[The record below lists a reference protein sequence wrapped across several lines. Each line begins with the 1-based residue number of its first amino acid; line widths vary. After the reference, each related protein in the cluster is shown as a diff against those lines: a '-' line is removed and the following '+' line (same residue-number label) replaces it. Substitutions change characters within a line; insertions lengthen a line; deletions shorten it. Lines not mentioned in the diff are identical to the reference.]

1 MHRWRGKVA
10 IVTGASAGIG
20 AAIARVLP
28 SHDIKVVGLAR
39 NIEKLEKLAD
49 ELGRDKFFPIKC
61 DVTKEEDIL
70 KACKWVENELGG
82 ADILINNA
90 GIIRFNAL
98 IDQKTEDY
106 RSVLDTNLLA
116 PAIFSREI
124 ISSIKKRNAQGH
136 IINISSISESHLDAI
151 FVPLGMYG
159 ASKSG
164 LCTLGTELRNEIIV
178 KELNIKVT
186 NIAPGTV
193 VTDMITN
200 VLGKI
205 NINMPKFILLPEDIA
220 DAVIYTLGTPIRI
233 EIPQITLIPHHESF
247 IPKLAVEIL
256 SKMSNKSEE
265 KN

>member
-20 AAIARVLP
+20 AAIAKALP

-70 KACKWVENELGG
+70 KACKWVEKELGG

-90 GIIRFNAL
+90 GVAQLNAL

-106 RSVLDTNLLA
+106 RNVLDTNLLA
-116 PAIFSREI
+116 PAIFSREVI
-124 ISSIKKRNAQGH
+124 LSIKKRNAQGH

-151 FVPLGMYG
+151 LIPLGMYG

-164 LCTLGTELRNEIIV
+164 LRSLGSELRNEIIV
-178 KELNIKVT
+178 KELDIKVT

-193 VTDMITN
+193 ITDMLTN
-200 VLGKI
+200 AVGSNV
-205 NINMPKFILLPEDIA
+205 NIPSTILLPEDIA
-220 DAVIYTLGTPIRI
+220 DAVVYALGTPIRI
-233 EIPQITLIPHHESF
+233 EIPQITIIPHNESF
-247 IPKLAVEIL
+247 IPKFALQIL
-256 SKMSNKSEE
+256 SNISNKYKEE
-265 KN
+265 NK